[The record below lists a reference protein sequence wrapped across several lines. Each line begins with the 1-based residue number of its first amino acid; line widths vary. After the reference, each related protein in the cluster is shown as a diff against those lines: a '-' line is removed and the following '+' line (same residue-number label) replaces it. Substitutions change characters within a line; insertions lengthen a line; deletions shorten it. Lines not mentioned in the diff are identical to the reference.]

1 MFFLT
6 FLNIYD
12 VDITFKSIK
21 GSMAVFD
28 FNSTSEKHI
37 KDMRQEPWTYV
48 IVHAAPKI
56 KNLLFFLY
64 IQNTFRL

>member
-12 VDITFKSIK
+12 VGITFRDIK
-21 GSMAVFD
+21 GRMAVID
-28 FNSTSEKHI
+28 FNSTSKKLI

-48 IVHAAPKI
+48 TAHAAPNI
-56 KNLLFFLY
+56 ENLLFFFIFITLSE
-64 IQNTFRL
+64 